1 MNDQRSS
8 IMAKPHIAVCVC
20 TYKRPEFLKRVLADL
35 GRQITD
41 GRFTYSIVVA
51 DNDQLESAKPLVEE
65 FAKKLPVAIKY
76 CVEPR
81 QNIALARNRAVENAT
96 GDYIGFLDDDEFP
109 TERWLLTLLNACCQY
124 KVDGVLGSAK
134 PLFEGAPPSWVVKG
148 RFYERATY
156 PTGYVI
162 DWRKG
167 RTGNVL
173 LKAHL
178 FRANEPAFRSDF
190 LTGEDHDFFRRKIEE
205 GNVFVWCDEAVTREI
220 IPPGRWTRSFMLRRA
235 LLRGKI
241 SLIHPTSGVADVV
254 KSLVAVPSY
263 VLALPFLLVAGQH
276 LFMKYLVKTFDHTG
290 RLLALCRVNPIK
302 DKYVTG

>member
-1 MNDQRSS
+1 MVS
-8 IMAKPHIAVCVC
+8 KPHIAVCVC
-20 TYKRPEFLKRVLADL
+20 TYKRPELLERVLTDL
-35 GRQITD
+35 GRQVTE

-51 DNDQLESAKPLVEE
+51 DNDQVESARSLVAE
-65 FAKKLPVAIKY
+65 FAKKLPVGIKY

-81 QNIALARNRAVENAT
+81 QNIALARNRAVENAA

-109 TERWLLTLLNACCQY
+109 TERWLLTLLNTCCQY
-124 KVDGVLGSAK
+124 EVDGVLGTAK
-134 PLFEGAPPSWVVKG
+134 PLFEGVPPSWVVKG
-148 RFYERATY
+148 KFYERATY

-167 RTGNVL
+167 RTGNTL

-178 FRANEPAFRSDF
+178 FRSSEPAFRSDF

-235 LLRGKI
+235 LFRGKI
-241 SLIHPTSGVADVV
+241 SLIHPTSGAADVL

-263 VLALPFLLVAGQH
+263 AVALPFMFVAGQH
-276 LFMKYLVKTFDHTG
+276 LFMKYLVKTCDHAG
-290 RLLALCRVNPIK
+290 RLLAACGVNPIK